1 MVKHA
6 IKFLLDYFTPLK
18 VLQKREQERKTL
30 EFYSQLIKKGD
41 LCFDVGANIGSRT
54 RIFLKLGAKTVCI
67 EPQKVCLKVLYK
79 LLKNNKDVIIVGKAT
94 GDHEGY
100 AEILICE
107 DEPTISTMSNKWKT
121 DGRFSKVYK
130 WTKTQQVPITTLDSL
145 IQLYGLPTFCK
156 IDVEGF
162 EESVLKGLT
171 KPIRFISFEFTR
183 EFFDDAKKCINHLLS
198 ISQVEFNCSL
208 GESMEFIFSTWV
220 TPDRL
225 YKKLA
230 SLEDRYLWGDI
241 YVKLI

>member
-1 MVKHA
+1 M
-6 IKFLLDYFTPLK
+6 
-18 VLQKREQERKTL
+18 
-30 EFYSQLIKKGD
+30 
-41 LCFDVGANIGSRT
+41 
-54 RIFLKLGAKTVCI
+54 
-67 EPQKVCLKVLYK
+67 
-79 LLKNNKDVIIVGKAT
+79 
-94 GDHEGY
+94 
-100 AEILICE
+100 
-107 DEPTISTMSNKWKT
+107 
-121 DGRFSKVYK
+121 
-130 WTKTQQVPITTLDSL
+130 
-145 IQLYGLPTFCK
+145 
-156 IDVEGF
+156 
-162 EESVLKGLT
+162 KGLT